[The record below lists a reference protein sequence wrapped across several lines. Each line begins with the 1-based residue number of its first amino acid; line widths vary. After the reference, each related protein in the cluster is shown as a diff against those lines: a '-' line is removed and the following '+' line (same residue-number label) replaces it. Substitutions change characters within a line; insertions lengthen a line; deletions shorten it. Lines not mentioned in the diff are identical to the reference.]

1 MRRIEGKQ
9 RQISPGFSVNRILP
23 SLAAR
28 SVGPFVFFD
37 AFGPVDLPPG
47 HGLDVRPHPHIGL
60 CTVTYL
66 FEGGQIHRDSL
77 GSVQEILPGAVNWM
91 TAGRGIVHSERTS
104 PQMRAGGHRMHGVQ
118 SWVALPAD
126 DEMIAPSFEHA
137 ASETLPVM
145 DAPGIHLRLLA
156 GHGFGLIAPVRVLSP
171 LFYADVAFASDSQFA
186 LGHEHQER
194 AMYVVSGS
202 VGVGNQHFGEGMLV
216 VFDRADE
223 VIMAADQPARV
234 LLFGGAPLDG
244 PRHLWWNFVA
254 TSTARI
260 EQAKAD
266 WRAMRLGRIPGDD
279 DFIPLPD

>member
-1 MRRIEGKQ
+1 MKRIEGQ
-9 RQISPGFSVNRILP
+9 RRQISPGFSVNRLLP

-47 HGLDVRPHPHIGL
+47 QGLDVRPHPHIGL

-77 GSVQEILPGAVNWM
+77 GSVQEIRPGAVNWM

-104 PQMRAGGHRMHGVQ
+104 PQMRAAGHRMHGVQ
-118 SWVALPAD
+118 SWVALPKG
-126 DEMIAPSFEHA
+126 DEMIEPSFEHA
-137 ASETLPVM
+137 ASQTLPVL

-171 LFYADVAFASDSQFA
+171 LFYADITFARDSRFP
-186 LGHEHQER
+186 LGHEHPEQ

-202 VGVGNQHFGEGMLV
+202 VAVGSQQFGEGVLV
-216 VFDRADE
+216 VFDREDE
-223 VIMAADQPARV
+223 VIIAADEPARALV
-234 LLFGGAPLDG
+234 FGGAPLDG

-254 TSTARI
+254 TSTERI

-266 WRAMRLGRIPGDD
+266 WRAMRIGRIPGDD
-279 DFIPLPD
+279 EFIPLPD

>member
-1 MRRIEGKQ
+1 MRRIEGQ
-9 RQISPGFSVNRILP
+9 RRQISPGFSVNRLLP

-47 HGLDVRPHPHIGL
+47 QGLDVRPHPHIGL

-77 GSVQEILPGAVNWM
+77 GSVQEIRPGAVNWM

-104 PQMRAGGHRMHGVQ
+104 PQMRAAGHRMHGVQ
-118 SWVALPAD
+118 SWVALPTD
-126 DEMIAPSFEHA
+126 DEEIEPSFEHA
-137 ASETLPVM
+137 ASQTLPVM

-171 LFYADVAFASDSQFA
+171 LFYADITFARDSHFA
-186 LGHEHQER
+186 LGHEHQEQ

-202 VGVGNQHFGEGMLV
+202 VTVCNQNFGEGVLV
-216 VFDRADE
+216 VFDRDDEVVIAADE
-223 VIMAADQPARV
+223 PARALV
-234 LLFGGAPLDG
+234 FGGAPLDG

-260 EQAKAD
+260 AQAKAD

-279 DFIPLPD
+279 EFIPLPD